1 MNINKDIEL
10 NKAENA
16 WKPAMKTGTVDAAE
30 KDPLTDLQGSVR
42 AILNKLTPQNFDKL
56 VKKQFNELTIDS
68 ESKLKA
74 CIELIF
80 EKVNTKYLQ
89 KE

>member
-1 MNINKDIEL
+1 
-10 NKAENA
+10 
-16 WKPAMKTGTVDAAE
+16 MKTGNDPDG

-56 VKKQFNELTIDS
+56 VKKQFNELTIDN

-80 EKVNTKYLQ
+80 EKVNTKYLHPAQ
-89 KE
+89 AKMASPKTTL